1 MYHRSAISRKSRTL
15 AKGDP
20 HSGGVLSAGWRRG
33 PVGVVTREDRKT
45 EHYDWFWVIFIVP
58 LDRPATTRLHQF
70 PLGTCIYQINIV
82 NKLHENTVPKVREQV
97 QACKFLMKYFAD
109 CSWGE
114 EGGTVRGCSLGRPN
128 MGGGTSHPVREAITW
143 GDSSKFQEP
152 RSNQNNS
159 QSLNLI
165 NFNLFILQNRRLHLK
180 HYSKPGIVMTINR
193 STGEVLWRM
202 KAKPDC
208 TGSPKHK
215 VVVSPVPTKIKI
227 RI

>member
-1 MYHRSAISRKSRTL
+1 
-15 AKGDP
+15 
-20 HSGGVLSAGWRRG
+20 
-33 PVGVVTREDRKT
+33 
-45 EHYDWFWVIFIVP
+45 
-58 LDRPATTRLHQF
+58 
-70 PLGTCIYQINIV
+70 
-82 NKLHENTVPKVREQV
+82 
-97 QACKFLMKYFAD
+97 MKYFAD

-215 VVVSPVPTKIKI
+215 VVVRPVPPKIKNLEALKPEVWKSSFLKPEMWNSSFLKSGSQVSQD
-227 RI
+227 RINGWACLLTQVNTMLSLTYQSLKISPFLNKKHLKT